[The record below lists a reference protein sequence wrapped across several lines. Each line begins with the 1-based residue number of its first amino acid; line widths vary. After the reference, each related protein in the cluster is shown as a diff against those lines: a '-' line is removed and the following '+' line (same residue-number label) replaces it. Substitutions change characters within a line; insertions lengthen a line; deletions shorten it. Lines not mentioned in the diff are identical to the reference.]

1 MIVALRQCGSLGH
14 RRGEVDDRAQSLGST
29 ERIALLL
36 KLGDWTSLVRASDP
50 CGGGRPLRQ
59 NVVPGLVVNRRD
71 PTSCKAV
78 DARHPHKK

>member
-14 RRGEVDDRAQSLGST
+14 RRGEVDDRAQSLGSP

-50 CGGGRPLRQ
+50 AAVRSRCGRMSSQ
-59 NVVPGLVVNRRD
+59 N
-71 PTSCKAV
+71 SS
-78 DARHPHKK
+78 